1 MRGTITIENIE
12 YDLTHLNP
20 FTIDVTPRVPDAP
33 TYKVLVSFG
42 HHTFTRAFDTG
53 TDRVEYLYCEN
64 NDERCFC
71 PDRHLSSKN
80 LRGLIAYHS
89 NGKAYFSQRRN
100 YMLLDQPLGGVPY
113 AVFFNLER
121 ATNIAGVD
129 ATMFVVSAHPRDNLP
144 ARNRIPS
151 MSYAT
156 LLSKTVRG
164 EQIVPPKK

>member
-1 MRGTITIENIE
+1 MRSSLTIEGID

-20 FTIDVTPRVPDAP
+20 FTIDVTPSQPDAP

-42 HHTFTRAFDTG
+42 HHTFTRTFDPV
-53 TDRVEYLYCEN
+53 TDRAEYHYSEG
-64 NDERCFC
+64 DDARCFC

-89 NGKAYFSQRRN
+89 KGKAYFSQRRN
-100 YMLLDQPLGGVPY
+100 YMLLDQPLGGTPY
-113 AVFFNLER
+113 AVFFNLEKANR
-121 ATNIAGVD
+121 IPGVD
-129 ATMFVVSAHPRDNLP
+129 ATMFVISAHPRDNLP

-164 EQIVPPKK
+164 EHIVPPKK